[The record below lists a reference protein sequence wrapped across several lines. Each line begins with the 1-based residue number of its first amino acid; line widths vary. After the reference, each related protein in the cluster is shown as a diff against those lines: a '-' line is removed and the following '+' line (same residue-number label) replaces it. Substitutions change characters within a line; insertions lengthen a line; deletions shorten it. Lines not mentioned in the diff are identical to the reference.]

1 MLDVDIDYEKNDF
14 HLDVK
19 FNFPSRVIGVFGN
32 SGAGKST
39 FISILSGII
48 KPDHGYIKVA
58 GVTVFDSVGK
68 INLAPHKR
76 KIGYVFQDSLLFPH
90 LSVKANLLYGFKLNK
105 TSEQRISFDHIIDL
119 LGVETLLDRKPM
131 TLSGGERQRIAI
143 GRALL
148 AQPQMLLMDEP
159 LASLDLQRKLEI
171 LAYIERLRD
180 EINIPIVYVSHSIAE
195 ISRLADTIM
204 MMVDG
209 KSVASGPLNDVINQ
223 LDFNLV
229 DQYAACS
236 ILDATIVEHMDGL
249 THLAFSGG
257 ELWVPLF
264 DKKIGATV
272 RTRIMAKD
280 VALSIHK
287 PEGISTLNILKSTIV
302 SINAQ
307 NDIHADIRLT
317 VGDFKLSARLTNRSI
332 RLMDLR
338 AGREVYAL
346 VKSVSFE
353 EMI

>member
-1 MLDVDIDYEKNDF
+1 MLDVDIKYKKNDF
-14 HLDVK
+14 FLDVK
-19 FNFPSRVIGVFGN
+19 FAFPSGVIGVFGK

-48 KPDHGYIKVA
+48 KPDQGYIKAA
-58 GVTVFDSVGK
+58 GATVFDSVEK

-105 TSEQRISFDHIIDL
+105 TSEQKISLDHIINL
-119 LGVETLLDRKPM
+119 LGVESLLERKPM

-171 LAYIERLRD
+171 LAYIELLRD

-195 ISRLADTIM
+195 ISRLADTIV

-209 KSVASGPLNDVINQ
+209 KSVASGPLNDVVNQ

-229 DQYAACS
+229 DQYATCS
-236 ILDATIVEHMDGL
+236 ILDATIVEHIDGL
-249 THLAFSGG
+249 THLTFSGG
-257 ELWVPLF
+257 ELWIPFL
-264 DKKIGATV
+264 DKKIGTNV

-302 SINAQ
+302 SINSQ
-307 NDIHADIRLT
+307 NDTHADIHLM
-317 VGDFKLSARLTNRSI
+317 VSKFKLSARLTNRSI
-332 RLMDLR
+332 KLLDLN
-338 AGREVYAL
+338 AGCEVYAL